1 MKSEGGALH
10 QQTLSRWCRRAPYA
24 IAVAVV
30 GALLIYAFTPD
41 PVLVEVAS
49 AELGALQVSVDED
62 GFTRAHDR
70 YVITAPVSG
79 RLARIELHD
88 GDAIAQDQRITQIW
102 PLPLSA
108 REREEAMARVAA
120 AQALER
126 EAGQR
131 ITHSKSDYEQARRE
145 RQRVERLVANGFV
158 SPQAVEQARVAETTS
173 ANELEAARFRA
184 QSAAADVLTARA
196 GLLAIEGAGREP
208 TASVPVVS
216 PVQGRVLRI
225 SDASERV
232 VSAGAPLVTLGD
244 ATKLEVVLDVLSTEA
259 VKVKPG
265 VPVIL
270 EGWGGDKPLR
280 AKVRVVEPFAFTKI
294 SALGVEEQR
303 VNVIADFVDAPT
315 ELGDG
320 YRVDARIIVWSADSV
335 LQLPTSAL
343 FRHREKWAVFAV
355 ENGRAKR
362 RDIELGRRNA
372 LNAQILGGI
381 EAGARVIRHPSND
394 IEEGTRVVWRSQLSG
409 NDP

>member
-1 MKSEGGALH
+1 MKREGAVLRK
-10 QQTLSRWCRRAPYA
+10 QTLSRWWQRVPYA
-24 IAVAVV
+24 ITAAVI
-30 GALLIYAFTPD
+30 GALLVYAFTPN

-49 AELGALQVSVDED
+49 AERGALQVSVDED

-79 RLARIELHD
+79 RMARIELHD
-88 GDAIAQDQRITQIW
+88 GDAIARDQRITQIW

-108 REREEAMARVAA
+108 REREEAMARLAA

-131 ITHSKSDYEQARRE
+131 VTHSKADYDQARRE

-158 SPQAVEQARVAETTS
+158 SPQAVEQARVTETTS

-232 VSAGAPLVTLGD
+232 VSAGAPLLTLGD

-259 VKVKPG
+259 VKVKPDM
-265 VPVIL
+265 PVIL
-270 EGWGGDKPLR
+270 EGWGGDNPLR
-280 AKVRVVEPFAFTKI
+280 AKVRVVEPYAFTKI

-343 FRHREKWAVFAV
+343 FRHGERWAVFVV
-355 ENGRAKR
+355 ENRRAQR
-362 RDIELGRRNA
+362 RMVEVGQRNA
-372 LNAQILGGI
+372 LNARILGGL
-381 EAGARVIRHPSND
+381 ETGARVIRHPSND
-394 IEEGTRVVWRSQLSG
+394 IEEGTRVVWRSQLERQ
-409 NDP
+409 